1 MEVLWHFRAVALGGL
16 ENGQCRGGVG
26 WAPAASVSVDV
37 SRALIL
43 FCVSAVPR
51 LLPVPSLLHLTLH
64 STQSLTVSLTRRH
77 LTRAVTYE
85 IIQTIKCFGIFF
97 HQFIQKAIMMATWL
111 QVDP

>member
-16 ENGQCRGGVG
+16 ENGQCRGVVG

-77 LTRAVTYE
+77 LTRAVTYLTFYNTTLSSSLE
-85 IIQTIKCFGIFF
+85 
-97 HQFIQKAIMMATWL
+97 
-111 QVDP
+111 